1 MGVLSVLDRKEKN
14 YKIEFCGQELSVKD
28 FYHSCQMRGRMSF
41 SQLSEGCTETLSYV
55 TDDDRFDLAEVN
67 SFIAQLDFPD

>member
-1 MGVLSVLDRKEKN
+1 
-14 YKIEFCGQELSVKD
+14 
-28 FYHSCQMRGRMSF
+28 MRGRMSF

-55 TDDDRFDLAEVN
+55 TDDDMFDLAEVN